1 MSEPFLG
8 AISIFGGNFAPRG
21 YALCDGQLMPINQN
35 TALFSLLG
43 TTYGGNG
50 QSTFALPDLRGRTAI
65 GQGQGPGLSSR
76 TMGESLGVEAI
87 TLSTAQLPL
96 HGHTQQASG
105 TAATAAAGPS
115 GAPGSSATTMFYG
128 GSPQIDM
135 AASAVAASG
144 GGQPHP
150 NMAPFAALNFIIAL
164 QGVFPSRN

>member
-43 TTYGGNG
+43 TTYGGDG
-50 QSTFALPDLRGRTAI
+50 QTTFALPDLRGRTAI

-128 GSPQIDM
+128 GTPQIDM